1 MSGIME
7 RGFFD
12 RGRKSSKK
20 EEEEEERRFQAQLK
34 EAMEKSL
41 QEETS
46 EPYVEDRSQMDQ
58 TIDQAKERFMGEVG
72 ASNTGNV
79 FQALNE
85 STGDGGGGGNFR
97 VEEEKEDWVVG
108 AHESVKSSSG
118 ASSNGSTAYNILKHM
133 DVFKV
138 YWQEYPNSI
147 SGGAYKADVYDKDDQ
162 TMTSVRLAPVVKRS
176 KNWRRKD
183 GPLTEKEHELTEGER
198 REICK
203 AKVEY
208 FRELKKE
215 WKKKNGGGGEEGEE
229 TAYKFRIQHPTTK
242 EPHEFRYSPAS
253 GENLGEAGKEFLIQN
268 KFPTDKIEK
277 YAEKI
282 VKKMLLVMAEKNAG
296 PVRAQPEIR
305 VPTDED
311 RKRIEELLW
320 PGSAASASKHRPARA
335 ERQSPSLSISE
346 GAATQR
352 KPSPPVQE
360 IKAPTKTTT
369 TKPTLAK
376 EASSNKTSNTTKTRS
391 LAQIYKFNANDKDAL
406 VYMVKESQK
415 LKYKRGSFKDF
426 LEESTTLREQMKRTQ
441 DPNRHDWKTL
451 NEYVLTLSDARVKD
465 LYGKYEIFASGG
477 ALAAWRQDYE
487 KYEKDERKLIE
498 KRQKQQ
504 QLMQVQQQSQQ
515 QIKSIIE
522 THFVSDQ
529 PRGNYPPMS
538 SSISEQEPRQPT
550 PEEQVQQQQIRGTQR
565 GIAEQEP
572 RQPTPEEQV
581 QQQQIRGTQR
591 GGTVSP
597 RSPRKNNHKVSN
609 AQPSSDDYTIAE
621 LREEIEILNRE
632 KNVLEL
638 ENNHLKSENFM
649 LLKENEK
656 VKRNNERLLKMQDTM
671 VNLQQRQQKPQP
683 QPQQPSVWGL
693 HIPSIPSADDTSS
706 VSSHTNNNG
715 FGSNEAQ
722 QTRNNEAFE
731 ESPWLDDLL
740 NEESTPPHRSTAS
753 LPPGFEHAI
762 HTPEN
767 VEPGGAYTTK
777 TPTGWGQPP

>member
-1 MSGIME
+1 ME
-7 RGFFD
+7 RGFLD
-12 RGRKSSKK
+12 RGSKSSKR

-46 EPYVEDRSQMDQ
+46 EPYVEDRPQMDQ

-72 ASNTGNV
+72 NASTGNV

-85 STGDGGGGGNFR
+85 STGDGGGGGGNFK
-97 VEEEKEDWVVG
+97 VDEEEEDWVVG
-108 AHESVKSSSG
+108 ATELVKSSTG

-183 GPLTEKEHELTEGER
+183 GPLTEKEHKLTEGER

-242 EPHEFRYSPAS
+242 EPHVFRYSPAS
-253 GENLGEAGKEFLIQN
+253 GEDLEEAGKEFLIQY

-277 YAEKI
+277 YVARI
-282 VKKMLLVMAEKNAG
+282 VKKMQIVMAEKNVG

-320 PGSAASASKHRPARA
+320 PGSAASASKYCFARA

-376 EASSNKTSNTTKTRS
+376 ETSSNKTSNTTKTRS
-391 LAQIYKFNANDKDAL
+391 LAAILKFSAADKDTL
-406 VYMVKESQK
+406 VHMVKESQK

-426 LEESTTLREQMKRTQ
+426 LEESTTLREQMKKTH

-465 LYGKYEIFASGG
+465 LY
-477 ALAAWRQDYE
+477 E
-487 KYEKDERKLIE
+487 KYQIIASSEAALIE
-498 KRQKQQ
+498 KRKKQQ
-504 QLMQVQQQSQQ
+504 QLLQAQQQSQQ
-515 QIKSIIE
+515 QIKSIHE
-522 THFVSDQ
+522 TLFVSDQ

-550 PEEQVQQQQIRGTQR
+550 PEEQVQQ
-565 GIAEQEP
+565 E
-572 RQPTPEEQV
+572 
-581 QQQQIRGTQR
+581 QIRGTQR

-722 QTRNNEAFE
+722 QTKNNEATNAFE

-767 VEPGGAYTTK
+767 DEPGRAYTTK

>member
-20 EEEEEERRFQAQLK
+20 EEEEEERRFQTQLK

-46 EPYVEDRSQMDQ
+46 EPYVEDRPQMDQ

-335 ERQSPSLSISE
+335 ERQSPSLSISV

-391 LAQIYKFNANDKDAL
+391 LIYKFNAHDKDAL

-722 QTRNNEAFE
+722 QTRNNDAFE

-753 LPPGFEHAI
+753 LPRGFEHAI
-762 HTPEN
+762 RTPEN

>member
-1 MSGIME
+1 M
-7 RGFFD
+7 
-12 RGRKSSKK
+12 
-20 EEEEEERRFQAQLK
+20 
-34 EAMEKSL
+34 
-41 QEETS
+41 
-46 EPYVEDRSQMDQ
+46 
-58 TIDQAKERFMGEVG
+58 
-72 ASNTGNV
+72 
-79 FQALNE
+79 
-85 STGDGGGGGNFR
+85 
-97 VEEEKEDWVVG
+97 
-108 AHESVKSSSG
+108 
-118 ASSNGSTAYNILKHM
+118 
-133 DVFKV
+133 
-138 YWQEYPNSI
+138 
-147 SGGAYKADVYDKDDQ
+147 
-162 TMTSVRLAPVVKRS
+162 
-176 KNWRRKD
+176 
-183 GPLTEKEHELTEGER
+183 TEGER

-391 LAQIYKFNANDKDAL
+391 LAQIYKFNAHDKDAL

-465 LYGKYEIFASGG
+465 LYGKYEIFASSE
-477 ALAAWRQDYE
+477 ALAAGRQHYE

-529 PRGNYPPMS
+529 PGGNYPPMS
-538 SSISEQEPRQPT
+538 SSIS
-550 PEEQVQQQQIRGTQR
+550 
-565 GIAEQEP
+565 EQEP

-693 HIPSIPSADDTSS
+693 HIPSIPSADDASS

-740 NEESTPPHRSTAS
+740 KEESTPPHRSTAS

>member
-1 MSGIME
+1 ME
-7 RGFFD
+7 RGFLD
-12 RGRKSSKK
+12 RGSKSSKR

-46 EPYVEDRSQMDQ
+46 EPYVEDRPQMDQ

-72 ASNTGNV
+72 ASSTGNV

-85 STGDGGGGGNFR
+85 STGDGGGGGGNFN
-97 VEEEKEDWVVG
+97 VDEEEEDWVVG
-108 AHESVKSSSG
+108 ATELVKSSSG

-253 GENLGEAGKEFLIQN
+253 GEDVEEAGKEFLIQY

-277 YAEKI
+277 YVARI
-282 VKKMLLVMAEKNAG
+282 VKKMQIVMAEKNVG

-320 PGSAASASKHRPARA
+320 PGSAASASKYCSARA

-376 EASSNKTSNTTKTRS
+376 ETSSNKTSNTTKTRS
-391 LAQIYKFNANDKDAL
+391 LAAILKFSAADKDTL
-406 VYMVKESQK
+406 VHMVKESQK

-426 LEESTTLREQMKRTQ
+426 LEESTTLREQMKKTH

-465 LYGKYEIFASGG
+465 LY
-477 ALAAWRQDYE
+477 E
-487 KYEKDERKLIE
+487 KYQIIASSEAALIE
-498 KRQKQQ
+498 KRKKQQ
-504 QLMQVQQQSQQ
+504 QLLQAQQQSQQ
-515 QIKSIIE
+515 QIKSIHE
-522 THFVSDQ
+522 TLFVSDQ

-550 PEEQVQQQQIRGTQR
+550 PEEQVQQ
-565 GIAEQEP
+565 E
-572 RQPTPEEQV
+572 
-581 QQQQIRGTQR
+581 QIRGTQR

-722 QTRNNEAFE
+722 QTKNNEATNAFE

-767 VEPGGAYTTK
+767 DEPGRAYTTK

>member
-1 MSGIME
+1 ME
-7 RGFFD
+7 RGFLD
-12 RGRKSSKK
+12 RGSKSSKR

-46 EPYVEDRSQMDQ
+46 EPYVEDRPQMDQ

-72 ASNTGNV
+72 NASTGNV

-85 STGDGGGGGNFR
+85 STGDGGGGGGNFK
-97 VEEEKEDWVVG
+97 VDEEEEDWVVG
-108 AHESVKSSSG
+108 ATELVKSSTG

-183 GPLTEKEHELTEGER
+183 GPLTEKEHKLTEGER

-242 EPHEFRYSPAS
+242 EPHVFRYSPAS
-253 GENLGEAGKEFLIQN
+253 GEDLEEAGKEFLIQY

-277 YAEKI
+277 YVARI
-282 VKKMLLVMAEKNAG
+282 VKKMQIVMAEKNVG

-320 PGSAASASKHRPARA
+320 PGSAASASKYCSARA

-376 EASSNKTSNTTKTRS
+376 ETSSNKTSNTTKTRS
-391 LAQIYKFNANDKDAL
+391 LAAILKFSAADKDTL
-406 VYMVKESQK
+406 VHMVKESQK

-426 LEESTTLREQMKRTQ
+426 LEESTTLREQMKKTH

-465 LYGKYEIFASGG
+465 LY
-477 ALAAWRQDYE
+477 E
-487 KYEKDERKLIE
+487 KYQIIASSEAALIE
-498 KRQKQQ
+498 KRKKQQ
-504 QLMQVQQQSQQ
+504 QLLQAQQQSQQ
-515 QIKSIIE
+515 QIKSIHE
-522 THFVSDQ
+522 TLFVSDQ

-550 PEEQVQQQQIRGTQR
+550 PEEQVQQ
-565 GIAEQEP
+565 E
-572 RQPTPEEQV
+572 
-581 QQQQIRGTQR
+581 QIRGTQR

-683 QPQQPSVWGL
+683 QPQKPSVWGL

-722 QTRNNEAFE
+722 QTKNNEATNAFE

-767 VEPGGAYTTK
+767 DEPGRAYTTK

>member
-1 MSGIME
+1 ME
-7 RGFFD
+7 RGFLD
-12 RGRKSSKK
+12 RGSKSSKR

-46 EPYVEDRSQMDQ
+46 EPYVEDRPQMDQ

-72 ASNTGNV
+72 ASSTGNV

-85 STGDGGGGGNFR
+85 STGDGGGGGGNFK
-97 VEEEKEDWVVG
+97 VDEEEEDWVVG
-108 AHESVKSSSG
+108 ATELVKSSTG

-253 GENLGEAGKEFLIQN
+253 GEDVEEAGKEFLIQY

-277 YAEKI
+277 YVARI
-282 VKKMLLVMAEKNAG
+282 VKKMQIVMAEKNVG

-320 PGSAASASKHRPARA
+320 PGSAASASKYCFARA

-376 EASSNKTSNTTKTRS
+376 ETSSNKTSNTTKTRS
-391 LAQIYKFNANDKDAL
+391 LAAILKFSAADKDTL
-406 VYMVKESQK
+406 VHMVKESQK

-426 LEESTTLREQMKRTQ
+426 LEESTTLREQMKKTH

-465 LYGKYEIFASGG
+465 LY
-477 ALAAWRQDYE
+477 E
-487 KYEKDERKLIE
+487 KYQIIASSEAALIE
-498 KRQKQQ
+498 KRKKQQ
-504 QLMQVQQQSQQ
+504 QLLQAQQQSQQ
-515 QIKSIIE
+515 QIKSIHE
-522 THFVSDQ
+522 TLFVSDQ

-550 PEEQVQQQQIRGTQR
+550 PEEQVQQ
-565 GIAEQEP
+565 E
-572 RQPTPEEQV
+572 
-581 QQQQIRGTQR
+581 QIRGTQR

-722 QTRNNEAFE
+722 QTKNNEATNAFE

-767 VEPGGAYTTK
+767 DEPGRAYTTK

>member
-1 MSGIME
+1 ME
-7 RGFFD
+7 RGFLD
-12 RGRKSSKK
+12 RGSKSSKR

-46 EPYVEDRSQMDQ
+46 EPYVEDRPQMDQ

-72 ASNTGNV
+72 NASTGNV

-85 STGDGGGGGNFR
+85 STGDGGGGGGNFN
-97 VEEEKEDWVVG
+97 VDEEEEDWVVG
-108 AHESVKSSSG
+108 ATELVKSSSG

-253 GENLGEAGKEFLIQN
+253 GEDVEEAGKEFLIQY

-277 YAEKI
+277 YVARI
-282 VKKMLLVMAEKNAG
+282 VKKMQIVMAEKNVG

-320 PGSAASASKHRPARA
+320 PGSAASASKYCFARA

-376 EASSNKTSNTTKTRS
+376 ETSSNKTSNTTKTRS
-391 LAQIYKFNANDKDAL
+391 LAAILKFSAADKDTL
-406 VYMVKESQK
+406 VHMVKESQK

-426 LEESTTLREQMKRTQ
+426 LEESTTLREQMKKTH

-465 LYGKYEIFASGG
+465 LY
-477 ALAAWRQDYE
+477 E
-487 KYEKDERKLIE
+487 KYQIIASSEAALIE
-498 KRQKQQ
+498 KRKKQQ
-504 QLMQVQQQSQQ
+504 QLLQAQQQSQQ
-515 QIKSIIE
+515 QIKSIHE
-522 THFVSDQ
+522 TLFVSDQ

-550 PEEQVQQQQIRGTQR
+550 PEEQVQQ
-565 GIAEQEP
+565 E
-572 RQPTPEEQV
+572 
-581 QQQQIRGTQR
+581 QIRGTQR

-722 QTRNNEAFE
+722 QTKNNEATNAFE

-767 VEPGGAYTTK
+767 DEPGRAYTTK

>member
-1 MSGIME
+1 
-7 RGFFD
+7 
-12 RGRKSSKK
+12 
-20 EEEEEERRFQAQLK
+20 
-34 EAMEKSL
+34 
-41 QEETS
+41 
-46 EPYVEDRSQMDQ
+46 
-58 TIDQAKERFMGEVG
+58 
-72 ASNTGNV
+72 
-79 FQALNE
+79 
-85 STGDGGGGGNFR
+85 
-97 VEEEKEDWVVG
+97 
-108 AHESVKSSSG
+108 
-118 ASSNGSTAYNILKHM
+118 
-133 DVFKV
+133 
-138 YWQEYPNSI
+138 
-147 SGGAYKADVYDKDDQ
+147 
-162 TMTSVRLAPVVKRS
+162 
-176 KNWRRKD
+176 
-183 GPLTEKEHELTEGER
+183 
-198 REICK
+198 
-203 AKVEY
+203 
-208 FRELKKE
+208 
-215 WKKKNGGGGEEGEE
+215 
-229 TAYKFRIQHPTTK
+229 
-242 EPHEFRYSPAS
+242 
-253 GENLGEAGKEFLIQN
+253 
-268 KFPTDKIEK
+268 
-277 YAEKI
+277 
-282 VKKMLLVMAEKNAG
+282 
-296 PVRAQPEIR
+296 
-305 VPTDED
+305 
-311 RKRIEELLW
+311 LW

-376 EASSNKTSNTTKTRS
+376 ETSSNKTSNTTKTKS
-391 LAQIYKFNANDKDAL
+391 LAASLKFSAADKDTL
-406 VYMVKESQK
+406 VHMVKESQK

-426 LEESTTLREQMKRTQ
+426 LEESTTLREQMKRTHN
-441 DPNRHDWKTL
+441 PNRHDWKTL

-465 LYGKYEIFASGG
+465 LYGKYQIIASSE
-477 ALAAWRQDYE
+477 ALAAVKQ
-487 KYEKDERKLIE
+487 KNMDERKLIE
-498 KRQKQQ
+498 KRKKQQ

-515 QIKSIIE
+515 QIKSIHE
-522 THFVSDQ
+522 TLFVSDQ

-538 SSISEQEPRQPT
+538 SSIS
-550 PEEQVQQQQIRGTQR
+550 
-565 GIAEQEP
+565 EQEP

-632 KNVLEL
+632 KNILEL

-671 VNLQQRQQKPQP
+671 VNLKQRQQKPQP

>member
-1 MSGIME
+1 ME

-46 EPYVEDRSQMDQ
+46 EPYVEDRPQMDQ

-108 AHESVKSSSG
+108 AHESVKASSG

-320 PGSAASASKHRPARA
+320 PGSAGSASKYCSARA

-376 EASSNKTSNTTKTRS
+376 ETSSNKTSNTTKTKS
-391 LAQIYKFNANDKDAL
+391 LAACLKLSAADKDAL

-538 SSISEQEPRQPT
+538 SSISEE
-550 PEEQVQQQQIRGTQR
+550 
-565 GIAEQEP
+565 EP

-722 QTRNNEAFE
+722 QTRNNEATNAFE

>member
-1 MSGIME
+1 
-7 RGFFD
+7 
-12 RGRKSSKK
+12 
-20 EEEEEERRFQAQLK
+20 
-34 EAMEKSL
+34 
-41 QEETS
+41 
-46 EPYVEDRSQMDQ
+46 
-58 TIDQAKERFMGEVG
+58 
-72 ASNTGNV
+72 
-79 FQALNE
+79 
-85 STGDGGGGGNFR
+85 
-97 VEEEKEDWVVG
+97 
-108 AHESVKSSSG
+108 
-118 ASSNGSTAYNILKHM
+118 
-133 DVFKV
+133 
-138 YWQEYPNSI
+138 
-147 SGGAYKADVYDKDDQ
+147 
-162 TMTSVRLAPVVKRS
+162 
-176 KNWRRKD
+176 
-183 GPLTEKEHELTEGER
+183 
-198 REICK
+198 
-203 AKVEY
+203 
-208 FRELKKE
+208 
-215 WKKKNGGGGEEGEE
+215 
-229 TAYKFRIQHPTTK
+229 
-242 EPHEFRYSPAS
+242 
-253 GENLGEAGKEFLIQN
+253 
-268 KFPTDKIEK
+268 
-277 YAEKI
+277 
-282 VKKMLLVMAEKNAG
+282 
-296 PVRAQPEIR
+296 
-305 VPTDED
+305 
-311 RKRIEELLW
+311 
-320 PGSAASASKHRPARA
+320 
-335 ERQSPSLSISE
+335 
-346 GAATQR
+346 
-352 KPSPPVQE
+352 
-360 IKAPTKTTT
+360 
-369 TKPTLAK
+369 
-376 EASSNKTSNTTKTRS
+376 
-391 LAQIYKFNANDKDAL
+391 
-406 VYMVKESQK
+406 
-415 LKYKRGSFKDF
+415 
-426 LEESTTLREQMKRTQ
+426 
-441 DPNRHDWKTL
+441 
-451 NEYVLTLSDARVKD
+451 VLTLSDARVKD

-572 RQPTPEEQV
+572 RQSTPEEQV

-649 LLKENEK
+649 LLRENEK

>member
-1 MSGIME
+1 
-7 RGFFD
+7 
-12 RGRKSSKK
+12 
-20 EEEEEERRFQAQLK
+20 
-34 EAMEKSL
+34 
-41 QEETS
+41 
-46 EPYVEDRSQMDQ
+46 
-58 TIDQAKERFMGEVG
+58 
-72 ASNTGNV
+72 
-79 FQALNE
+79 
-85 STGDGGGGGNFR
+85 
-97 VEEEKEDWVVG
+97 
-108 AHESVKSSSG
+108 
-118 ASSNGSTAYNILKHM
+118 
-133 DVFKV
+133 
-138 YWQEYPNSI
+138 
-147 SGGAYKADVYDKDDQ
+147 
-162 TMTSVRLAPVVKRS
+162 MTSVRLAPVVKRS

-215 WKKKNGGGGEEGEE
+215 WKKKNGSGGEEGEE

-282 VKKMLLVMAEKNAG
+282 VKKMLIVMAEKNAG
-296 PVRAQPEIR
+296 PVRAQPEIQ

-320 PGSAASASKHRPARA
+320 PGSAASASKHCSARA

-346 GAATQR
+346 GAVTQR

-376 EASSNKTSNTTKTRS
+376 ETSSNKTSNTTKTKS
-391 LAQIYKFNANDKDAL
+391 LAASLKFSAADKDAL
-406 VYMVKESQK
+406 VHMVKESQK

-426 LEESTTLREQMKRTQ
+426 LEESTTLREQMKRMQ

-465 LYGKYEIFASGG
+465 LYEKHQIIASSE
-477 ALAAWRQDYE
+477 ALAAVKQ
-487 KYEKDERKLIE
+487 KNMDERKLIE
-498 KRQKQQ
+498 KRKKQQ
-504 QLMQVQQQSQQ
+504 QLMQVQVQQQSQQ
-515 QIKSIIE
+515 QIKSIHE
-522 THFVSDQ
+522 TLFVSDQ

-565 GIAEQEP
+565 G
-572 RQPTPEEQV
+572 
-581 QQQQIRGTQR
+581 
-591 GGTVSP
+591 GTVPP

-715 FGSNEAQ
+715 FGSNGAQ

-767 VEPGGAYTTK
+767 VEPGGAYSTK

>member
-1 MSGIME
+1 ME

-20 EEEEEERRFQAQLK
+20 EEEEEEERRFQAQLK

-46 EPYVEDRSQMDQ
+46 EPYVEDRPQMDQ

-72 ASNTGNV
+72 NASTGNV

-108 AHESVKSSSG
+108 ATELVKASSAG

-391 LAQIYKFNANDKDAL
+391 LAQIYKFNAHDKDAL

-451 NEYVLTLSDARVKD
+451 NEYVLTLSDARVND
-465 LYGKYEIFASGG
+465 LYQKY
-477 ALAAWRQDYE
+477 
-487 KYEKDERKLIE
+487 
-498 KRQKQQ
+498 
-504 QLMQVQQQSQQ
+504 
-515 QIKSIIE
+515 QII
-522 THFVSDQ
+522 
-529 PRGNYPPMS
+529 
-538 SSISEQEPRQPT
+538 
-550 PEEQVQQQQIRGTQR
+550 
-565 GIAEQEP
+565 
-572 RQPTPEEQV
+572 
-581 QQQQIRGTQR
+581 
-591 GGTVSP
+591 
-597 RSPRKNNHKVSN
+597 
-609 AQPSSDDYTIAE
+609 
-621 LREEIEILNRE
+621 
-632 KNVLEL
+632 
-638 ENNHLKSENFM
+638 
-649 LLKENEK
+649 
-656 VKRNNERLLKMQDTM
+656 
-671 VNLQQRQQKPQP
+671 
-683 QPQQPSVWGL
+683 
-693 HIPSIPSADDTSS
+693 TSS
-706 VSSHTNNNG
+706 
-715 FGSNEAQ
+715 EAE
-722 QTRNNEAFE
+722 R
-731 ESPWLDDLL
+731 
-740 NEESTPPHRSTAS
+740 H
-753 LPPGFEHAI
+753 G
-762 HTPEN
+762 
-767 VEPGGAYTTK
+767 
-777 TPTGWGQPP
+777 

>member
-1 MSGIME
+1 ME
-7 RGFFD
+7 RGFLD
-12 RGRKSSKK
+12 RGSKSSKR

-46 EPYVEDRSQMDQ
+46 EPYVEDRPQMDQ

-72 ASNTGNV
+72 ASSTGNV

-85 STGDGGGGGNFR
+85 STGDGGGGGGNFK
-97 VEEEKEDWVVG
+97 VDEEEEDWVVG
-108 AHESVKSSSG
+108 ATELVKSSSG

-183 GPLTEKEHELTEGER
+183 GPLTEKEHKLTEGER

-242 EPHEFRYSPAS
+242 EPHVFRYSPAS
-253 GENLGEAGKEFLIQN
+253 GEDLEEAGKEFLIQY

-277 YAEKI
+277 YVARI
-282 VKKMLLVMAEKNAG
+282 VKKMQIVMAEKNVG

-320 PGSAASASKHRPARA
+320 PGSAASASKYCSARA

-376 EASSNKTSNTTKTRS
+376 ETSSNKTSNTTKTRS
-391 LAQIYKFNANDKDAL
+391 LAAILKFSAADKDTL
-406 VYMVKESQK
+406 VHMVKESQK

-426 LEESTTLREQMKRTQ
+426 LEESTTLREQMKKTH

-451 NEYVLTLSDARVKD
+451 NEYVLTLNDARVKD
-465 LYGKYEIFASGG
+465 LY
-477 ALAAWRQDYE
+477 E
-487 KYEKDERKLIE
+487 KYQIIASSEAALIE
-498 KRQKQQ
+498 KRKKQQ
-504 QLMQVQQQSQQ
+504 QLLQAQQQSQQ
-515 QIKSIIE
+515 QIKSIHE
-522 THFVSDQ
+522 TLFVSDQ

-538 SSISEQEPRQPT
+538 SSIS
-550 PEEQVQQQQIRGTQR
+550 
-565 GIAEQEP
+565 EQEP

-683 QPQQPSVWGL
+683 QPQKPSVWGL

-722 QTRNNEAFE
+722 QTKNNEATNAFE

-767 VEPGGAYTTK
+767 DEPGGAYTTK